1 MTESGLIMKK
11 SKLLPLLLAFLMLGL
26 LSSSAVASIFW
37 PHWGRRDNSSQ
48 HFCKQH
54 HSVQPKAIHPK
65 TPKNRR
71 HAGPRA

>member
-1 MTESGLIMKK
+1 MKK

-48 HFCKQH
+48 HFSKQY
-54 HSVQPKAIHPK
+54 HSVRPKAIHPK
-65 TPKNRR
+65 TPKNRK

>member
-1 MTESGLIMKK
+1 MKK
-11 SKLLPLLLAFLMLGL
+11 YKLLPLLLAFLLLGL
-26 LSSSAVASIFW
+26 LSSRAVASIFW

-48 HFCKQH
+48 HFSKQH

-65 TPKNRR
+65 TPKNRK